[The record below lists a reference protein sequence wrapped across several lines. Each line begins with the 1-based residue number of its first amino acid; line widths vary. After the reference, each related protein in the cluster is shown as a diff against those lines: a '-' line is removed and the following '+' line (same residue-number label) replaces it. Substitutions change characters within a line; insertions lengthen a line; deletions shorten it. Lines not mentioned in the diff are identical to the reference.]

1 MSMPLSNRERFDATT
16 LLNISSLE
24 KEQRDNSHAFTA
36 VLFALFLLTLLMAI
50 LAGTNVYRALYD
62 LRTDAD
68 NTRLSLNLVANTV
81 RANDATNAVA
91 VGQGPEGKSLVLV
104 EHLDTGD
111 YETRIY
117 LNEGYIVEEYS
128 LASAA
133 YTPGRATKI
142 AQSDSFDFTY
152 ADGLLTIMTSQGN
165 VEVALRSTLG
175 GA

>member
-1 MSMPLSNRERFDATT
+1 MSMHTNAQENFNAAALMDIAVPEA
-16 LLNISSLE
+16 E
-24 KEQRDNSHAFTA
+24 KHDSGHAFTA

-62 LRTDAD
+62 LRTQAD

-81 RANDATNAVA
+81 RANDETDSVA

-104 EHLDTGD
+104 ERLDSGN

-117 LNEGYIVEEYS
+117 LYEGYIVEEYS

-133 YTPGRATKI
+133 YTPGRATQI
-142 AQSDSFDFTY
+142 AKSTSFDFTY
-152 ADGLLTIMTSQGN
+152 ADGLLTIMTSEGN